1 MGVVLVLNESCTES
15 ISRVLVWGKL
25 IILGSYHFNNYTT
38 MINQS
43 RLIST
48 AVGWNEGLVRPSVG

>member
-15 ISRVLVWGKL
+15 ISRVLGKL
-25 IILGSYHFNNYTT
+25 IIMGSYHFNNYTT